1 MLMVVK
7 PRMPVTTEL
16 LPRGRERKE
25 EDEEEGAIDGV
36 DCLPPLS
43 PGGRP
48 VSFCCRVPCGWVW
61 VVGEG
66 LGEWWQG

>member
-25 EDEEEGAIDGV
+25 DEEEGAIDGGG
-36 DCLPPLS
+36 LPAASLS
-43 PGGRP
+43 WRPPCVFLLPRALWVGVGGRGG
-48 VSFCCRVPCGWVW
+48 SR
-61 VVGEG
+61 
-66 LGEWWQG
+66 